1 MIHNNNIEVSCTFKY
16 CRELFKHN
24 DLVNFGL
31 LNAIV
36 FSTPMSFNLIELF
49 ETITEYLTPLEHPSY
64 CAQLITIL
72 KF

>member
-1 MIHNNNIEVSCTFKY
+1 MINNNNIEISCTFKY

-24 DLVNFGL
+24 DLLNFGL
-31 LNAIV
+31 LNAVV
-36 FSTPMSFNLIELF
+36 FSTPIPFNLIELF

-64 CAQLITIL
+64 CAQLITIY